1 MIQCSPKG
9 KNLGARQKGISGEKV
24 LSLQQQMMV
33 ERATVCVPQMPSSA
47 KQNCVVSTIYVGQR
61 QVLYQMHVRDMYVGS
76 SDFMALSKPVLCRNA
91 KV

>member
-1 MIQCSPKG
+1 M
-9 KNLGARQKGISGEKV
+9 

-33 ERATVCVPQMPSSA
+33 ERATLCVLQMPSSA

-61 QVLYQMHVRDMYVGS
+61 QVLYRMHVRGTYVGS
-76 SDFMALSKPVLCRNA
+76 SDFMALSKAVLRRNA